1 MREFT
6 VESVAK
12 IIIAAGLLLVL
23 AGGLM
28 LLLGKL
34 GIHLGN
40 LPGDVHVEGERS
52 SFHFPV
58 VTCIVVSVLLT
69 VLLNVLARWWR

>member
-1 MREFT
+1 MENA
-6 VESVAK
+6 AK
-12 IIIAAGLLLVL
+12 LIIAAGLLLIL
-23 AGGLM
+23 GGCIL

-34 GIHLGN
+34 GIHLGQ

-58 VTCIVVSVLLT
+58 VTCIVLSIVFT
-69 VLLNVLARWWR
+69 ILLNLLARFWK